1 MDTWRCEIEE
11 IMNLSRTSAA
21 AAVVG
26 GGGGGSPIEYYESLL
41 TVFF

>member
-1 MDTWRCEIEE
+1 MDTWRCKTEE